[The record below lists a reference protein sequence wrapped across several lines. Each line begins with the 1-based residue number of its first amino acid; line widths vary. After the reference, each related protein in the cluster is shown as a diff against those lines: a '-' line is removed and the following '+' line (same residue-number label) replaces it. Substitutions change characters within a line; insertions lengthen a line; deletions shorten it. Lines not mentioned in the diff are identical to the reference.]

1 MVVIRLSR
9 RNGLGGPNRDMGWF
23 EMLRKTVLVFATAA
37 IVSGALAGAASAA
50 ETLRL
55 YMGEG
60 PAFAV
65 LGHWCGG
72 IQQEVYE
79 TGFSSRG
86 YPIGNVHLKTTCGGS
101 GRGGGG
107 HSTTYTQTA
116 GVEWT
121 WFGETRSYGAASGG
135 LEAKPATDAY
145 GDRLYNVG
153 SAAYLEKGTPPLSP
167 PAAPTNIGVSVG
179 LAESGSSE
187 YLQMN
192 VAWTED
198 PETEVLISSS
208 TVTATPVGSSAP
220 VLTYTS
226 SSNYFREAHLAPAE
240 PNTKYVVV
248 VTNTDAEGTS
258 QTSTPVEVTTPNSDG
273 EAEKEHRTYNT
284 CSSNSG
290 TIKMSPGLSET
301 PHVQTIKVSGTLA
314 GCEGPSVPES
324 ASYSL
329 KEQTTEPVTCSYLQ
343 QSTTTPTT
351 TSGKFAVTW
360 AEKEG
365 VSTGT
370 LTLPIS
376 EASLTGISGTLGGG
390 PLSASTPINASSI
403 YETFPP
409 CGVPQGKKGTIKPIK
424 TGTFSTSEVEFR

>member
-1 MVVIRLSR
+1 
-9 RNGLGGPNRDMGWF
+9 
-23 EMLRKTVLVFATAA
+23 MLRKTVLCFAVVAM
-37 IVSGALAGAASAA
+37 VSGALAGAASAA

-72 IQQEVYE
+72 IKQEVFE

-86 YPIGNVHLKTTCGGS
+86 YPIGNVQFKTTCGGS

-107 HSTTYTQTA
+107 HSTTYTATA

-121 WFGETRSYGAASGG
+121 WFGETRSYSAASGS
-135 LEAKPATDAY
+135 LEAIPATDAY
-145 GDRLYNVG
+145 GDSLYNVG
-153 SAAYLEKGTPPLSP
+153 SAAYLEKGAPPLQP
-167 PAAPTNIGVSVG
+167 PAAPTNIGVNVG

-192 VAWTED
+192 ISWTEA
-198 PETEVLISSS
+198 PETEALISSS
-208 TVTATPVGSSAP
+208 TITATPVGSSAP
-220 VLTYTS
+220 VLTSTT
-226 SSNYFREAHLAPAE
+226 SSNYFREIHLAPAE
-240 PNTKYVVV
+240 PNTKYIVT

-258 QTSTPVEVTTPNSDG
+258 QASTPVEVKAPNSDG
-273 EAEKEHRTYNT
+273 EAEREHRTYDT
-284 CSSNSG
+284 CSSDSG

-301 PHVQTIKVSGTLA
+301 PQVQTIKVRGTLA
-314 GCEGPSVPES
+314 GCEGPNVPAS

-351 TSGKFAVTW
+351 TSGKLAVTW

-376 EASLTGISGTLGGG
+376 EASLTGISGSLSGG
-390 PLSASTPINASSI
+390 PLSASTPISASSI
-403 YETFPP
+403 YETFPL

-424 TGTFSTSEVEFR
+424 AGEFSTSEVEFR